1 MSAPMI
7 RHYPAFGLSLLE
19 MLVALALSLTV
30 CAAALALYQGSAVQS
45 MQAIAASQVN
55 DDVQAALELM
65 RQHVEMAGYNPPRAN
80 RPADAARNTAWAADA
95 PVVRG
100 CDALGNGTNPG
111 TFASWKCPA
120 PSSTGVDAIAVR
132 YEADAYN
139 TWPTA
144 QGEPTQCLGGRV
156 DPQTVSATTISATGK
171 AQTGGVN
178 AYVAEHLFY
187 VATASRTG
195 IRTLYCRPSNGT
207 AQPMLENVEDLQI
220 LYGVGPVQ
228 DGEAGTLAFI
238 SATEVDRRGASA
250 WAEVRAVRLCIVV
263 RAGQAGTADS
273 TPQPDCQGAPMPATD
288 RRLRRSHQVT
298 WVLHNRLWP

>member
-1 MSAPMI
+1 MI
-7 RHYPAFGLSLLE
+7 RRNQAIGLSLLE
-19 MLVALALSLTV
+19 MLVALALSLSV
-30 CAAALALYQGSAVQS
+30 CAAALALYQGSAVQA

-55 DDVQAALELM
+55 DDAQAALELM

-80 RPADAARNTAWAADA
+80 RPVDAARNTVWTADA

-111 TFASWKCPA
+111 TLANWECPTA
-120 PSSTGVDAIAVR
+120 SSTGVDAMAVR

-144 QGEPTQCLGGRV
+144 QGEPTQCLGGRI
-156 DPQTVSATTISATGK
+156 DPQTVSATTISAAGK

-187 VATASRTG
+187 VATAARTG

-238 SATEVDRRGASA
+238 SATEVERRGVTA
-250 WAEVRAVRLCIVV
+250 WAEVRAVRLCLVV
-263 RAGQAGTADS
+263 RAGQAGTADT
-273 TPQPDCQGAPMPATD
+273 TPQRDCQGATLPATD